1 MNSLYQQ
8 NYWIGRYVDE
18 YQRYRLEKWL
28 GGGGMGDV
36 FLATDTRLGQLVALK
51 LLKESLAKT
60 EEVKERFEREFAIC
74 AALKSQ
80 HIVQVRDYGVTSEGY
95 PFYVMEYLQ
104 GETLGQ
110 RLTKQ
115 PRLTV
120 AQTCSIITQVCAGL
134 HLAHEGIVFWNGGS
148 NPGEKI
154 KVIHRD
160 LKPDN
165 ILLVPTALGELA
177 KIIDFGVA
185 KIRSLQS
192 EYTNSTT
199 IFLGTCRY
207 AAPEQLGVFATL
219 DERADIYS
227 LGVMLYEMLAGI
239 DPFGFT
245 ADNKKVSGETW
256 AAAHTSQVPKALRS
270 QSGCEELSPELEA
283 VVMRCLQKRPQDRFA
298 SVKDLSLALQSAV
311 SGVPVSDIYLPELTS
326 IPIPTEIQSQTDG
339 TTRINPAM
347 ATTVLSDDTTLPKPQ
362 QNPIW
367 RKFLWA
373 IVGSSVLLLAT
384 GGYFAHKLS
393 RSAIVQEVEQIE
405 PFPEFTLTKT
415 LTGHNH
421 SVWSTAISHDGQT
434 LVSGS
439 EDKTIKVWDL
449 PTGKLRYTLK
459 GHTDTVRSLT
469 LSADG
474 KTLAS
479 SSGDKTIRLW
489 NLHTGKLI
497 RTLRGHSSTVWS
509 VAISNDGKTLVSGSD
524 DDTIKVWNLHTG
536 QLRRIL
542 FGHSGPV
549 FSVAL
554 SPDEKTFAT
563 GGSDRTIKVWDL
575 QTGKLLRTLQ
585 GHSDSVRF
593 VVFSPDGQRLASSSW
608 DKTIRIWDL
617 RNGRLLYTLEGHTA
631 RVVALAFSADSQTLA
646 SASIDKCINIWSL
659 QTGTLLRKLGG
670 HSDWVLSVAFGRTG
684 DTLVSGS
691 KDKTI
696 KIWQR

>member
-1 MNSLYQQ
+1 MNSVYQQ
-8 NYWIGRYVDE
+8 NYWIGRYVDN

-60 EEVKERFEREFAIC
+60 EEIRERFEREFAIC

-80 HIVQVRDYGVTSEGY
+80 HIVQVRDYGVTPEGH

-110 RLTKQ
+110 RLATQ

-134 HLAHEGIVFWNGGS
+134 HLAHEGIVFWNGGT

-185 KIRSLQS
+185 KIRSLQT

-199 IFLGTCRY
+199 MFLGTCRY

-245 ADNKKVSGETW
+245 ADHKKVSGETW
-256 AAAHTSQVPKALRS
+256 AAAHTSQIPVPLRS
-270 QSGCEELSPELEA
+270 QSGCEHLSPQLEA
-283 VVMRCLQKRPQDRFA
+283 VTMRCLQKLPQARFA
-298 SVKDLSLALQSAV
+298 SVKELSIALQQAV
-311 SGVPVSDIYLPELTS
+311 NGVSHSHVYLPEPTS
-326 IPIPTEIQSQTDG
+326 VPIPTKIQHRTDA

-347 ATTVLSDDTTLPKPQ
+347 ASTVLSNVVISSGRISKFPVL
-362 QNPIW
+362 
-367 RKFLWA
+367 RKSLGA
-373 IVGSSVLLLAT
+373 LVGGSILLLAT
-384 GGYFAHKLS
+384 GSYYLQRLS
-393 RSAIVQEVEQIE
+393 HSAIVQEVEPIQTSQ
-405 PFPEFTLTKT
+405 FTLTKT
-415 LTGHNH
+415 LSGHLG
-421 SVWSTAISHDGQT
+421 SVWATAISNDGQT

-449 PTGKLRYTLK
+449 ATGKLRYTLK

-479 SSGDKTIRLW
+479 SSGDQTIKLW
-489 NLHTGKLI
+489 NLQTGKLI
-497 RTLRGHSSTVWS
+497 ETLKGHTSTVWS
-509 VAISNDGKTLVSGSD
+509 VAMSGDGKTLVSGSD
-524 DDTIKVWNLHTG
+524 DDTIKVWNLHAG

-563 GGSDRTIKVWDL
+563 GGSDRTIKIWNL
-575 QTGKLLRTLQ
+575 QTGQLIRTLQ
-585 GHSDSVRF
+585 GHLDSVRF
-593 VVFSPDGQRLASSSW
+593 VVYSPDGKQLASSSW
-608 DKTIRIWDL
+608 DKTIKIWDL
-617 RNGRLLYTLEGHTA
+617 RTGRLLHTLEGHTA
-631 RVVALAFSADSQTLA
+631 RVVAVAFSADSKTLA
-646 SASIDKCINIWSL
+646 SASIDKCTNIWSL
-659 QTGTLLRKLGG
+659 QTGKLLRKLSG
-670 HSDWVLSVAFGRTG
+670 HSDWVLSVAFSRTG
-684 DTLVSGS
+684 DTLVSSS

>member
-1 MNSLYQQ
+1 MNSAYQQ
-8 NYWIGRYVDE
+8 NYWLGRYVDY

-36 FLATDTRLGQLVALK
+36 FLATDTQLGQLVALK

-60 EEVKERFEREFAIC
+60 EEIRERFEREFAIC

-80 HIVQVRDYGVTSEGY
+80 HIVQVRDYGVTSEGH

-110 RLTKQ
+110 RLAKQ

-120 AQTCSIITQVCAGL
+120 AQTCSIIAQVCAGL
-134 HLAHEGIVFWNGGS
+134 HLAHEGIVFWNGGKS
-148 NPGEKI
+148 TGEKI

-185 KIRSLQS
+185 KIRSLQT
-192 EYTNSTT
+192 EYTNATT

-207 AAPEQLGVFATL
+207 AAPEQLGIISNL

-256 AAAHTSQVPKALRS
+256 AAAHTSQTPQPLRS
-270 QSGCEELSPELEA
+270 QIGCEHLSPQLEA
-283 VVMRCLQKRPQDRFA
+283 VTMRCLQKLPEDRFA
-298 SVKDLSLALQSAV
+298 SVKELSLALQEAV
-311 SGVPVSDIYLPELTS
+311 NGVSLSDVYWQEPTS
-326 IPIPTEIQSQTDG
+326 IPITTEIQHKADS
-339 TTRINPAM
+339 TTRINAAM
-347 ATTVLSDDTTLPKPQ
+347 ASTVSSNELLPKR
-362 QNPIW
+362 IS
-367 RKFLWA
+367 KFLALRKSLWA
-373 IVGSSVLLLAT
+373 LAGGSILLLAT
-384 GGYFAHKLS
+384 GSYCLHKLS
-393 RSAIVQEVEQIE
+393 SKAIVQEVEPIE
-405 PFPEFTLTKT
+405 QVADFALTKT
-415 LTGHNH
+415 LTGHSD
-421 SVWSTAISHDGQT
+421 SVWATVISNDGQT

-439 EDKTIKVWDL
+439 GDKTIKVWDL

-479 SSGDKTIRLW
+479 SSGDKTIKLW
-489 NLHTGKLI
+489 NLQTGKLI

-509 VAISNDGKTLVSGSD
+509 VAISSDGKTLVSGSD

-542 FGHSGPV
+542 FGH
-549 FSVAL
+549 
-554 SPDEKTFAT
+554 
-563 GGSDRTIKVWDL
+563 
-575 QTGKLLRTLQ
+575 
-585 GHSDSVRF
+585 
-593 VVFSPDGQRLASSSW
+593 
-608 DKTIRIWDL
+608 
-617 RNGRLLYTLEGHTA
+617 
-631 RVVALAFSADSQTLA
+631 
-646 SASIDKCINIWSL
+646 
-659 QTGTLLRKLGG
+659 
-670 HSDWVLSVAFGRTG
+670 
-684 DTLVSGS
+684 
-691 KDKTI
+691 
-696 KIWQR
+696 